1 MCRFAL
7 FCGTDRKEVVLPVTT
22 STRPPYAPSPAL
34 LYGCRVLA
42 ALVISLGAIYYI
54 PLIEGLFP
62 LWGIYALIP
71 VYLVFNALPYVLYR
85 RIPRI
90 GGRKRSL
97 LSPSHSRHTLRSC
110 AHGVE
115 MLHTFLLATGVS
127 VVYHLARLSLLW
139 TGRWGDWLISAA
151 VAVGVLA
158 VVFWNGMLCLY
169 IYSVQLGIRWRVIGA
184 LCGLLPVIQL
194 LVLRRIMQVV
204 DAEVETECVRIDRN
218 NTRRDQRVC
227 ETKYPLL
234 MVHGVFFRDFKHI
247 NYWGR
252 IPFDLELNGATVYY
266 GGQHSA
272 AAVAD
277 CAAELEAR
285 IKEIVETA
293 GCEKVNVIAHSKG
306 GLDMRY
312 ALQNCGIAPYVASL
326 TTVNTPHKGCIFA
339 DFLLNTFPASVKAKV
354 SSAYNTA
361 ARKLGDPNPDFMAAV
376 SDLTATGCAAL
387 EPHLAGESNPAALEG
402 VYCQSV
408 GSLMPRAR
416 GGRFPMNVAYPI
428 VRFFD
433 GPNDGLVAETSFSFG
448 EKYTLL
454 TPVGKRGIS
463 HGDMIDLNRE
473 NVEGFDVREFYVELV
488 SDLKARGL

>member
-1 MCRFAL
+1 MTVKSR
-7 FCGTDRKEVVLPVTT
+7 
-22 STRPPYAPSPAL
+22 SPYEPTPAV
-34 LYGCRVLA
+34 LYGCRVLS
-42 ALVISLGAIYYI
+42 ALVIALGAICYI
-54 PLIEGLFP
+54 PAREGVVP
-62 LWGIYALIP
+62 LWGVYVLIP

-85 RIPRI
+85 RIPGI
-90 GGRKRSL
+90 GERRRRL

-115 MLHTFLLATGVS
+115 MLRVFLLATGIS
-127 VVYHLARLSLLW
+127 VAYHLARLSLLW
-139 TGRWGDWLISAA
+139 TGRWTDWLISAA
-151 VAVGVLA
+151 IAVGVLA

-169 IYSVQLGIRWRVIGA
+169 MYSVQLGIRWRVIGA
-184 LCGLLPVIQL
+184 LCGLLPVVQL

-204 DAEVETECVRIDRN
+204 EAEVETECLRIDRN
-218 NTRRDQRVC
+218 NARREERVC

-234 MVHGVFFRDFKHI
+234 MVHGVFFRDFKHL

-252 IPFDLELNGATVYY
+252 IPFELELNGATVYY

-272 AAVAD
+272 ASVSD
-277 CAAELEAR
+277 CAAELANR
-285 IKEIVETA
+285 IREIVETT
-293 GCEKVNVIAHSKG
+293 GCERVNVIAHSKG

-312 ALQNCGIAPYVASL
+312 ALQNTDIAPFVASL
-326 TTVNTPHKGCIFA
+326 TTVSTPHKGCVFA
-339 DFLLNTFPASVKAKV
+339 DFLLATFPESVKSRIA
-354 SSAYNTA
+354 SAYNKA
-361 ARKLGDPNPDFMAAV
+361 AKGLGDPDPDFMAAV
-376 SDLTATGCAAL
+376 GDLTATGCRAL
-387 EPHLAGESNPAALEG
+387 EPYLAGESNPAPLEG
-402 VYCQSV
+402 IYCQSV

-416 GGRFPMNVAYPI
+416 GGRFPLNVAYPI

-433 GPNDGLVAETSFSFG
+433 GPNDGLVAETSFPFG

>member
-1 MCRFAL
+1 MTKQNSL
-7 FCGTDRKEVVLPVTT
+7 
-22 STRPPYAPSPAL
+22 PYAPSPVA

-42 ALVISLGAIYYI
+42 ALVIAWGAMSYI
-54 PLIEGLFP
+54 PVTEGWFP

-71 VYLVFNALPYVLYR
+71 VYLVFNSLPYVLYR
-85 RIPRI
+85 NIPRM
-90 GGRKRSL
+90 GGRRRSL

-115 MLHTFLLATGVS
+115 MLHIFLLATGIS
-127 VVYHLARLSLLW
+127 VIYHLARLSLLW
-139 TGRWGDWLISAA
+139 TGRWADWLISAA

-169 IYSVQLGIRWRVIGA
+169 IYSVQLGLRWRIYGA
-184 LCGLLPVIQL
+184 LCGLIPIAQL
-194 LVLRRIMQVV
+194 LVLRCIMQVV
-204 DAEVETECVRIDRN
+204 DAEVETECIRIDRN
-218 NTRRDQRVC
+218 NSRRDEKVC
-227 ETKYPLL
+227 ETKYPIL
-234 MVHGVFFRDFKHI
+234 MVHGVFFRDFKHF

-277 CAAELEAR
+277 CAAELETR
-285 IKEIVETA
+285 IREIVETT

-312 ALQNCGIAPYVASL
+312 ALQNRGIAPYVASL

-339 DFLLNTFPASVKAKV
+339 DFLLTSFSDSVKSKI
-354 SSAYNTA
+354 SRAYNKA
-361 ARKLGDPNPDFMAAV
+361 AHRLGDPNPDFMAAV
-376 SDLTATGCAAL
+376 GDLTATGCAAL
-387 EPHLAGESNPAALEG
+387 EPHLAGESNPDCLAG
-402 VYCQSV
+402 IYCQSV

-416 GGRFPMNVAYPI
+416 GGRFPMNVAYPL

-473 NVEGFDVREFYVELV
+473 NVQGFDVREFYVDLV
-488 SDLKARGL
+488 SDLKLRGL

>member
-1 MCRFAL
+1 MTVR
-7 FCGTDRKEVVLPVTT
+7 
-22 STRPPYAPSPAL
+22 SRPPYEPAHII

-42 ALVISLGAIYYI
+42 ALVIALGAVCYL
-54 PLIEGLFP
+54 PVKEGAFP
-62 LWGIYALIP
+62 PTIFYALVP
-71 VYLVFNALPYVLYR
+71 LYLAFNTLPYLLYY

-90 GGRKRSL
+90 GDRKRSL

-115 MLHTFLLATGVS
+115 MLHTFLLATGPAVI
-127 VVYHLARLSLLW
+127 YHLVRLPLLW

-151 VAVGVLA
+151 IAVGVLA

-184 LCGLLPVIQL
+184 LCGLIPVVQL

-204 DAEVETECVRIDRN
+204 DAEVETECIRIDRN
-218 NTRRDQRVC
+218 NSRREERVC

-234 MVHGVFFRDFKHI
+234 LVHGVFFRDFKHL

-272 AAVAD
+272 ASVAD
-277 CAAELEAR
+277 CADELAAR
-285 IKEIVETA
+285 IREIVEIT

-312 ALQNCGIAPYVASL
+312 ALQNTGIASLVASL

-339 DFLLNTFPASVKAKV
+339 DFLLNTFPASVKSKV
-354 SSAYNTA
+354 SGAYNRA
-361 ARKLGDPNPDFMAAV
+361 AKKLGDPNPDFMAAV
-376 SDLTATGCAAL
+376 RDLTATGCAAL
-387 EPHLAGESNPAALEG
+387 EPFLAGESNPATLMG
-402 VYCQSV
+402 IYCRSV

-416 GGRFPMNVAYPI
+416 GGRFPLNIAYPI

-448 EKYTLL
+448 ESYTLL
-454 TPVGKRGIS
+454 TPMGKRGIS

-473 NVEGFDVREFYVELV
+473 NVEGFDVREFYVGLV
-488 SDLKARGL
+488 SDLKERGL